1 MRPSYERPNHGRRC
15 LRRSTFFFM
24 IAAVELLAK
33 LGRFN
38 QDAATTMAVVL
49 LTVIVFAYWI
59 LRT

>member
-1 MRPSYERPNHGRRC
+1 
-15 LRRSTFFFM
+15 M